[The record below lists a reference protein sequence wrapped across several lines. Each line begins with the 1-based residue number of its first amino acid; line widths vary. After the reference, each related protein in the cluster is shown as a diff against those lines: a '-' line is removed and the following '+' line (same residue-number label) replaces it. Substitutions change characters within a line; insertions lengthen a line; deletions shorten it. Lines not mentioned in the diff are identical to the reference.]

1 MLGKKKR
8 GGAVGPPPVIEPRHP
23 IRVGCVYE
31 ITHFGPGAR
40 IELFDPAVPGW
51 MDMADGSRTV
61 GHLVPGDTFIAVD
74 RVETLHGETDELWIV
89 LCRGILGK
97 CLLAEFDLA
106 SIRPVG
112 GGPEE

>member
-1 MLGKKKR
+1 
-8 GGAVGPPPVIEPRHP
+8 VIEPRHP

-40 IELFDPAVPGW
+40 IELFDPSVPGW
-51 MDMADGSRTV
+51 MGMADGSRTV

-89 LCRGILGK
+89 LCRGVLGK
-97 CLLAEFDLA
+97 CLLSEWDL
-106 SIRPVG
+106 RTVLEVG
-112 GGPEE
+112 TPEEP